1 MKKTE
6 EEKILKEMDEALK
19 ENKTEPVKKKWY
31 QDKTPETI
39 HCRRCKTLME
49 NGVCPTCGFKMYVAM
64 DEKKRNK
71 IRMIFGG
78 ACLIIFLV
86 LYVILYA

>member
-6 EEKILKEMDEALK
+6 EEKILKEMDEAVK
-19 ENKTEPVKKKWY
+19 EKNTAPVKKKWY
-31 QDKTPETI
+31 QDKTPETF
-39 HCRRCKTLME
+39 HCKRCKTLME
-49 NGVCPTCGFKMYVAM
+49 NGVCPTCGFKVYVAM

-78 ACLIIFLV
+78 VCLIVFCI
-86 LYVILYA
+86 LYVILNA